1 MEGVY
6 IYWESCS
13 RYLEQSSGIAT
24 CHGAML
30 NCYFILS
37 FPLTLINKL
46 YIAGAVVRNRVRLSS
61 AHAEI
66 LQYALRKF
74 NGLD

>member
-1 MEGVY
+1 
-6 IYWESCS
+6 
-13 RYLEQSSGIAT
+13 
-24 CHGAML
+24 ML